1 VISKKLK
8 ENIKAADEKD
18 AGSMKIKRLLVYL
31 FDAADKE
38 IFDSV
43 VKLCHTFESQLF
55 ALFVLEEARIS
66 QVARMTR
73 EKNENIRQRIEE
85 EGWEMLYLVEDEAV
99 ESGVRT
105 SLHMEEGSAAGVI
118 KKYVE
123 NYDIDAVIIKRRDE
137 TRRLFLSSPVPVIGL

>member
-1 VISKKLK
+1 
-8 ENIKAADEKD
+8 
-18 AGSMKIKRLLVYL
+18 MKIKRLLVYL
-31 FDAADKE
+31 FDSADKE
-38 IFDSV
+38 MFDQI

-55 ALFVLEEARIS
+55 ALFVLEEGRIG

-73 EKNENIRQRIEE
+73 EKHETIRQKVEE

-105 SLHMEEGSAAGVI
+105 SLHMEEGSVTGVI

-123 NYDIDAVIIKRRDE
+123 NYDIDALIIKRRDE
-137 TRRLFLSSPVPVIGL
+137 TKKLFLSSTVPVIGL